1 MTDQHRVVVR
11 QDGHVPLHLVVSDRL
26 PIGRA
31 GDGLIVDDDR
41 VSRRHCEI
49 EVHDGELSV
58 RDLGSSNGTLV
69 NGSAIAG
76 RRALEPGDVV
86 ELGGVVV
93 EVVGTRGPAASV
105 RTEDELDDVGATIVG
120 RIASNAPTERIGAT
134 TGDAHAAPPP
144 ATAGE
149 TASVPAV
156 AAGAAVDSD
165 READSLR
172 ASVVGTTLTLV
183 ISDIVDSTT
192 HVHRLGD
199 REWLRQLG
207 RHDELSREQIERF
220 RGTVVKGQGDGF
232 LLTFPSARHALLASA
247 GLQRTLAAERAEDPD
262 FTVHVRIG
270 VHTGEVIH
278 SGGDVFGRHVH
289 RAARVASTA
298 EGDEVVVSS
307 LVREL
312 AETMGDLRFG
322 PPLEVQLKGFE
333 GVHTVHR
340 LQWDVSGA

>member
-1 MTDQHRVVVR
+1 MSTGEHRVVVR
-11 QDGHVPLHLVVSDRL
+11 QDGRVPLVLIVTDRL

-41 VSRRHCEI
+41 VSRRHCELA
-49 EVHDGELSV
+49 VHDGVLTV
-58 RDLGSSNGTLV
+58 RDLASSNGTLV

-76 RRALEPGDVV
+76 RRGLEPGDVV

-93 EVVGTRGPAASV
+93 EVLGTSQRV
-105 RTEDELDDVGATIVG
+105 TEIRAEADVDELGATIVG
-120 RIASNAPTERIGAT
+120 RLDPGTPTEEVG
-134 TGDAHAAPPP
+134 
-144 ATAGE
+144 
-149 TASVPAV
+149 SVPAV
-156 AAGAAVDSD
+156 VAGGAVDSAQ
-165 READSLR
+165 EADSLR

-207 RHDELSREQIERF
+207 RHDEISRQQIQRF

-232 LLTFPSARHALLASA
+232 LLTFPSARHALLASTA
-247 GLQRTLAAERAEDPD
+247 LQRALAAERSADPD
-262 FTVHVRIG
+262 FTVRVRIG

-298 EGDEVVVSS
+298 DGDEVVVSS

-322 PPLEVQLKGFE
+322 PAVEVELKGFE
-333 GVHTVHR
+333 GVHTVHQ
-340 LQWDVSGA
+340 LHWDVSGA